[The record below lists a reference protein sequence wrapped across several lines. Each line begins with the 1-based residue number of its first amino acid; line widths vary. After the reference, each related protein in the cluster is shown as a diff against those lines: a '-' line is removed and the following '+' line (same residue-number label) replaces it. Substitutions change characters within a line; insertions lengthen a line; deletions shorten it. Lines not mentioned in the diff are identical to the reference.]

1 MQFSNFAKFGKFL
14 VDKFEKKDMLEK
26 KFCSNIVPSA
36 RAGLRLGH
44 QRDHQGAGQ
53 VEG

>member
-14 VDKFEKKDMLEK
+14 VDKFKKKNMLEK

-36 RAGLRLGH
+36 RTGSHFFLQPA
-44 QRDHQGAGQ
+44 QTQF
-53 VEG
+53 

>member
-1 MQFSNFAKFGKFL
+1 MQFSNFAKFLKFL
-14 VDKFEKKDMLEK
+14 MEKFKTKDMLENK
-26 KFCSNIVPSA
+26 ICSNIVPSA

-44 QRDHQGAGQ
+44 QRGHQGAGQ